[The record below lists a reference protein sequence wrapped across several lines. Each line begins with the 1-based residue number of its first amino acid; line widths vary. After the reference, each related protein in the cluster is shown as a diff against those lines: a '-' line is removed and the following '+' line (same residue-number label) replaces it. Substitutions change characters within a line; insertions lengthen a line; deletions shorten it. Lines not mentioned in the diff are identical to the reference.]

1 MAPLVKNH
9 KEVTWQVLTVAA
21 KFRVVSKFLKR
32 ATDANGKIPGAFKG
46 INNKNPP
53 KQDST
58 NLRQKFLY
66 SLKQAYPSL
75 GTTFINL
82 VLDNPD

>member
-1 MAPLVKNH
+1 MDYLKVKNVLGFMAPLVSNN

-46 INNKNPP
+46 FNKKVPP

-58 NLRQKFLY
+58 NLR
-66 SLKQAYPSL
+66 
-75 GTTFINL
+75 
-82 VLDNPD
+82 